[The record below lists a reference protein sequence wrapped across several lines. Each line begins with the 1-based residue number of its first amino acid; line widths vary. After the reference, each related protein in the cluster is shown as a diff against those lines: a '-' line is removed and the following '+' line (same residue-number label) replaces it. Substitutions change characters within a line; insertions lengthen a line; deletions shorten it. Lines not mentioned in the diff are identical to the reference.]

1 MAQAPRA
8 GRGGARRAGPPAAG
22 AGAADT
28 RSAPGRGGRAG
39 AGSRPGGHAGGTPR
53 RAGQRIRP
61 SALEFHPSRTR
72 PHGAILIEPKTLA
85 CLAARIAD
93 EKKGQDIQVID
104 VRERL
109 RVVDYFVIATATS
122 RPQVRAIQNEVHVR
136 LKALGETHLPI
147 EGADLGWWVLLDY
160 VDVVVHVMQP
170 EARAYY
176 ELEQLYGDSERVDW
190 RAVDVPAHAAGN

>member
-1 MAQAPRA
+1 M
-8 GRGGARRAGPPAAG
+8 
-22 AGAADT
+22 
-28 RSAPGRGGRAG
+28 
-39 AGSRPGGHAGGTPR
+39 
-53 RAGQRIRP
+53 
-61 SALEFHPSRTR
+61 
-72 PHGAILIEPKTLA
+72 
-85 CLAARIAD
+85 
-93 EKKGQDIQVID
+93 ID